1 MRVAALRLFLTSLRP
16 ALEAAGDSGPGRST
30 VAAAAAALQPFDDLA
45 LDEFAAFLAHADEYR
60 RTGAVR
66 VLGTA
71 DRAGEQLLEAAARLT
86 AVRNELA
93 RPDAVADLEA
103 GRTAVAD
110 AIRQLAVD
118 TGMTVTLKAD
128 PKWASTLI
136 AQARIAPLVA
146 QIRAL
151 AGQIMGPEAYAD
163 ETVRQKMAQLEAEM
177 SGVDL
182 KALAAEFGAKATAKA
197 KPAKVLA
204 DILTKVT
211 GHKPG
216 KAKAPRKAA
225 AVDPALVADHSKQL
239 AELIAR
245 SAEPDGL
252 SEADVEG
259 ELVRLGELS
268 KPALFAV
275 VTAAGVEGAKASESA
290 SALLQRVRN
299 RLTAVQRARER
310 AEV

>member
-16 ALEAAGDSGPGRST
+16 ALEAAGDPGPGRST
-30 VAAAAAALQPFDDLA
+30 VTAAAAALQPFDDLA
-45 LDEFAAFLAHADEYR
+45 LDEFAAFLTRADEFH
-60 RTGAVR
+60 RTGSVR
-66 VLGTA
+66 VPGAT
-71 DRAGEQLLEAAARLT
+71 DRAGEQLLAATAQLS

-93 RPDAVADLEA
+93 RPDALADLEA

-110 AIRQLAVD
+110 AVKQLAAD
-118 TGMTVTLKAD
+118 AGLAVTLKAD
-128 PKWASTLI
+128 PKWAATLI
-136 AQARIAPLVA
+136 GRARIAPLVA

-151 AGQIMGPEAYAD
+151 VGQITSPDAYAD

-182 KALAAEFGAKATAKA
+182 KVLAAEFGAKATAKA
-197 KPAKVLA
+197 KPAKVLG
-204 DILTKVT
+204 DILVKLT

-216 KAKAPRKAA
+216 KAKATRKA
-225 AVDPALVADHSKQL
+225 AVDPAVVAEHSGRL
-239 AELIAR
+239 AERIAR
-245 SAEPDGL
+245 SADPDAL
-252 SEADVEG
+252 STDEIEA
-259 ELVRLGELS
+259 ELATLGELS
-268 KPALFAV
+268 KPVLFAV
-275 VTAAGVEGAKASESA
+275 IAAAGVEGAKASESA